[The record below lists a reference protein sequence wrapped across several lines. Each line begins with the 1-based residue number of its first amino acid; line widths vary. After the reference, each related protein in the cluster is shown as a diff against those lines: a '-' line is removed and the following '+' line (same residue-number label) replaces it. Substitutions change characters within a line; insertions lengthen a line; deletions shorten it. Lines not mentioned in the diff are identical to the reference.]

1 MAYKQYIPCAI
12 PFILPIAAK
21 ATGYIST
28 PALDLLK
35 IAGAMGAYIHSEQIK
50 KQPFA
55 PKKAAGFYARAWHN
69 ALIMSLKCITFKPVI
84 KAFSV
89 YINVPEDYR
98 GLFTDVFQA
107 LINTTNGVIINKL
120 TKKHPYYTK
129 DITLSMT
136 KTLLGWG
143 IKYGVKTYVYESDY
157 LAEFLSGFTMDI
169 LMNSIGCGK
178 KMTYEEQAIHD
189 TLKEAN
195 IHNGIIYK
203 GYLCGLKRCS
213 SKLVSTY
220 LPQEGPFI
228 VKVLE
233 KTAGTGI
240 SAYILEIA
248 AEASKSMKI
257 QARHLMLRA
266 AS

>member
-107 LINTTNGVIINKL
+107 LINTTNGVIINNL
-120 TKKHPYYTK
+120 TKKDPYYTK

-157 LAEFLSGFTMDI
+157 LAEFLSGFTIYI
-169 LMNSIGCGK
+169 LMDPK
-178 KMTYEEQAIHD
+178 KLTDKEA
-189 TLKEAN
+189 TLKENN
-195 IHNGIIYK
+195 IHDGIIYK

-257 QARHLMLRA
+257 QATIRLGI
-266 AS
+266 